1 MKTCKNC
8 STVNEVAAIKCCA
21 CNMENKFT
29 LHAAV
34 IEEEIVQEEK
44 TTVQCLN
51 CGDLQSAQELQC
63 TACRFPLAEVKVRI
77 VTSLSAKLGKRVG

>member
-8 STVNEVAAIKCCA
+8 STVNEVSAIKCTA
-21 CNMENKFT
+21 CNMENHFT

-34 IEEEIVQEEK
+34 VEEEIIEEK
-44 TTVQCLN
+44 KAVVQCLN
-51 CGDLQSAQELQC
+51 CGTHQSAQDLQC
-63 TACRFPLAEVKVRI
+63 STCRFPLAEVKVRT

>member
-8 STVNEVAAIKCCA
+8 STENVVTAVKCVA
-21 CNMENKFT
+21 CNMENNFN

-34 IEEEIVQEEK
+34 LEEEIIEEEK
-44 TTVQCLN
+44 ATVQCLN
-51 CGDLQSAQELQC
+51 CGDHQSTQELQC
-63 TACRFPLAEVKVRI
+63 TTCRFPLAEVKVRT